1 MHLLNNDPLK
11 ELRDLQRAL
20 ANKQITQ
27 AEFNVMY
34 RDLDRTNAAALC
46 DNGDSRIAV
55 QMRDGRKLCASCLLR
70 LRNV

>member
-1 MHLLNNDPLK
+1 MHLLNSDPLK

-20 ANKQITQ
+20 ANKRITQ
-27 AEFNVMY
+27 AEFDLMY

-55 QMRDGRKLCASCLLR
+55 QMRGGRRLCGVCLLR
-70 LRNV
+70 LGNG